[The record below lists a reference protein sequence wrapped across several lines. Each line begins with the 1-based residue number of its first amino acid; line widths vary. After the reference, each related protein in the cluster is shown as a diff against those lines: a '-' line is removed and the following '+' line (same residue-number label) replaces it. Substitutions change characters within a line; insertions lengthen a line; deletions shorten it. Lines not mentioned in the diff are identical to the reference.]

1 MPLSIN
7 PEQTP
12 SFKPGKVEGLIL
24 RTTTIVYLILNR
36 IEPRY
41 SAMPFACLPCL
52 PAPVP
57 TEGGAGRRRQALCSL
72 RFFSTGV
79 DIHSIQVKI
88 KLDFKIEGFIEL
100 KDFERSGMGREL
112 MEVKVMGIV
121 VDPKA
126 SNPVVVLVDLSG
138 QKALPIWIG
147 VFEAEAISRGLED
160 VVTLRPM
167 THDLMKQ
174 ILDTFQV
181 SLNRVVIN
189 DLKEN
194 TFYANLYLNVEG
206 KELIVDSRPSD
217 AIALA
222 VRVKAP
228 IFVAESVIEAA
239 KESGLFAS
247 NLLEEQDELKSIIES
262 MKPEDFGRFKM

>member
-1 MPLSIN
+1 M
-7 PEQTP
+7 E
-12 SFKPGKVEGLIL
+12 K
-24 RTTTIVYLILNR
+24 
-36 IEPRY
+36 
-41 SAMPFACLPCL
+41 
-52 PAPVP
+52 
-57 TEGGAGRRRQALCSL
+57 
-72 RFFSTGV
+72 
-79 DIHSIQVKI
+79 
-88 KLDFKIEGFIEL
+88 
-100 KDFERSGMGREL
+100 EL

-126 SNPVVVLVDLSG
+126 SNPVIVLVDLTG

-160 VVTLRPM
+160 AVTLRPM

-181 SLNRVVIN
+181 SLTRVVID
-189 DLKEN
+189 DLRGN

-206 KELIVDSRPSD
+206 KEIIVDSRPSD

-228 IFVAESVIEAA
+228 IFIAESVVEAT
-239 KESGLFAS
+239 KQMGLFAS
-247 NLLEEQDELKSIIES
+247 NLLEEQDELKTIIEN
-262 MKPEDFGRFKM
+262 MKPEDFGKFKM

>member
-1 MPLSIN
+1 M
-7 PEQTP
+7 E
-12 SFKPGKVEGLIL
+12 KGLL
-24 RTTTIVYLILNR
+24 
-36 IEPRY
+36 
-41 SAMPFACLPCL
+41 
-52 PAPVP
+52 
-57 TEGGAGRRRQALCSL
+57 
-72 RFFSTGV
+72 
-79 DIHSIQVKI
+79 
-88 KLDFKIEGFIEL
+88 
-100 KDFERSGMGREL
+100 
-112 MEVKVMGIV
+112 EVKVMGIV

-181 SLNRVVIN
+181 TVKRVVIH

-194 TFYANLYLNVEG
+194 TFFANLYLSVDGE
-206 KELIVDSRPSD
+206 ELVVDSRPSD

-228 IFVAESVIEAA
+228 IFVSESVIEAT
-239 KESGLFAS
+239 KQMGILAS
-247 NLLEEQDELKSIIES
+247 NLLEEGGDELKNIIES
-262 MKPEDFGRFKM
+262 MKPEDFGKYKM

>member
-1 MPLSIN
+1 M
-7 PEQTP
+7 E
-12 SFKPGKVEGLIL
+12 KG
-24 RTTTIVYLILNR
+24 
-36 IEPRY
+36 
-41 SAMPFACLPCL
+41 
-52 PAPVP
+52 
-57 TEGGAGRRRQALCSL
+57 
-72 RFFSTGV
+72 
-79 DIHSIQVKI
+79 
-88 KLDFKIEGFIEL
+88 
-100 KDFERSGMGREL
+100 L

-126 SNPVVVLVDLSG
+126 SNPVVVLADLSG

-174 ILDTFQV
+174 ILNTFQV
-181 SLNRVVIN
+181 TLTRVVIH

-194 TFYANLYLNVEG
+194 TFYANLYLSIDG

-228 IFVAESVIEAA
+228 IFVTESVIEAT
-239 KESGLFAS
+239 KEMGLLAS
-247 NLLEEQDELKSIIES
+247 NFLEDRDDLKTIMED
-262 MKPEDFGRFKM
+262 MKPEDFGKYKM

>member
-1 MPLSIN
+1 M
-7 PEQTP
+7 E
-12 SFKPGKVEGLIL
+12 K
-24 RTTTIVYLILNR
+24 
-36 IEPRY
+36 
-41 SAMPFACLPCL
+41 
-52 PAPVP
+52 
-57 TEGGAGRRRQALCSL
+57 
-72 RFFSTGV
+72 
-79 DIHSIQVKI
+79 
-88 KLDFKIEGFIEL
+88 
-100 KDFERSGMGREL
+100 EL

-126 SNPVVVLVDLSG
+126 SNPVVVLVDLTG

-174 ILDTFQV
+174 MLDTFQV
-181 SLNRVVIN
+181 SLTRVVIN
-189 DLKEN
+189 DLKGN

-206 KELIVDSRPSD
+206 REMVVDSRPSD

-228 IFVAESVIEAA
+228 IFIAESVVEAT
-239 KESGLFAS
+239 KQMGLFAS
-247 NLLEEQDELKSIIES
+247 NLLEEQDELKTIIEN
-262 MKPEDFGRFKM
+262 MKPEDFGKFKM

>member
-1 MPLSIN
+1 M
-7 PEQTP
+7 E
-12 SFKPGKVEGLIL
+12 KG
-24 RTTTIVYLILNR
+24 
-36 IEPRY
+36 
-41 SAMPFACLPCL
+41 
-52 PAPVP
+52 
-57 TEGGAGRRRQALCSL
+57 
-72 RFFSTGV
+72 
-79 DIHSIQVKI
+79 
-88 KLDFKIEGFIEL
+88 
-100 KDFERSGMGREL
+100 L

-181 SLNRVVIN
+181 TLNRVVIH

-194 TFYANLYLNVEG
+194 TFYANLYLNIEG
-206 KELIVDSRPSD
+206 EELIVDSRPSD

-228 IFVAESVIEAA
+228 IFVAEAVIEAT
-239 KESGLFAS
+239 KQMGLLAS
-247 NLLEEQDELKSIIES
+247 NLLEERDELKTIIEN
-262 MKPEDFGRFKM
+262 MKPEDFGKYKM

>member
-1 MPLSIN
+1 M
-7 PEQTP
+7 
-12 SFKPGKVEGLIL
+12 GK
-24 RTTTIVYLILNR
+24 
-36 IEPRY
+36 
-41 SAMPFACLPCL
+41 
-52 PAPVP
+52 
-57 TEGGAGRRRQALCSL
+57 
-72 RFFSTGV
+72 
-79 DIHSIQVKI
+79 
-88 KLDFKIEGFIEL
+88 
-100 KDFERSGMGREL
+100 EL

-126 SNPVVVLVDLSG
+126 SNPVVVLVDLAG

-181 SLNRVVIN
+181 SLNRVIIN

-194 TFYANLYLNVEG
+194 TFYANLYLDVEG
-206 KELIVDSRPSD
+206 KELVVDSRPSD

-228 IFVAESVIEAA
+228 IFVTESVIDAA
-239 KESGLFAS
+239 KQLG
-247 NLLEEQDELKSIIES
+247 
-262 MKPEDFGRFKM
+262 

>member
-1 MPLSIN
+1 M
-7 PEQTP
+7 
-12 SFKPGKVEGLIL
+12 GK
-24 RTTTIVYLILNR
+24 
-36 IEPRY
+36 
-41 SAMPFACLPCL
+41 
-52 PAPVP
+52 
-57 TEGGAGRRRQALCSL
+57 
-72 RFFSTGV
+72 
-79 DIHSIQVKI
+79 
-88 KLDFKIEGFIEL
+88 
-100 KDFERSGMGREL
+100 EL

-121 VDPKA
+121 VDPKQ

-181 SLNRVVIN
+181 SVTRVVIN

-194 TFYANLYLNVEG
+194 TFYANLYLNIEG
-206 KELIVDSRPSD
+206 EELVVDSRPSD

-228 IFVAESVIEAA
+228 IYIADSVIEAT
-239 KESGLFAS
+239 KQLGLFAS
-247 NLLEEQDELKSIIES
+247 NLLEEQDELKSIIEN
-262 MKPEDFGRFKM
+262 MKPEDFGKYKM

>member
-1 MPLSIN
+1 
-7 PEQTP
+7 
-12 SFKPGKVEGLIL
+12 
-24 RTTTIVYLILNR
+24 
-36 IEPRY
+36 
-41 SAMPFACLPCL
+41 
-52 PAPVP
+52 
-57 TEGGAGRRRQALCSL
+57 
-72 RFFSTGV
+72 
-79 DIHSIQVKI
+79 
-88 KLDFKIEGFIEL
+88 
-100 KDFERSGMGREL
+100 

-138 QKALPIWIG
+138 QKAFPIWIG

-181 SLNRVVIN
+181 TLNRVVIH

-194 TFYANLYLNVEG
+194 TFYANLYLNVDGE
-206 KELIVDSRPSD
+206 ELIVDSRPSD

-228 IFVAESVIEAA
+228 IFVSELVIEAT
-239 KESGLFAS
+239 KQMGIFAS
-247 NLLEEQDELKSIIES
+247 NLLEGDELKTIIEN
-262 MKPEDFGRFKM
+262 MKPEDFGKYKM

>member
-1 MPLSIN
+1 M
-7 PEQTP
+7 E
-12 SFKPGKVEGLIL
+12 K
-24 RTTTIVYLILNR
+24 
-36 IEPRY
+36 
-41 SAMPFACLPCL
+41 
-52 PAPVP
+52 
-57 TEGGAGRRRQALCSL
+57 
-72 RFFSTGV
+72 
-79 DIHSIQVKI
+79 
-88 KLDFKIEGFIEL
+88 
-100 KDFERSGMGREL
+100 EL

-174 ILDTFQV
+174 ILDTFQA
-181 SLNRVVIN
+181 SLTRVVIS
-189 DLKEN
+189 DIKGN
-194 TFYANLYLNVEG
+194 TFYANLHLNIEG
-206 KELIVDSRPSD
+206 REMIVDSRPSD

-228 IFVAESVIEAA
+228 IFIAESVIDVT
-239 KESGLFAS
+239 KQLGLLAS
-247 NLLEEQDELKSIIES
+247 NILEEQDELKSIIEN
-262 MKPEDFGRFKM
+262 MKPEDFGKFKM

>member
-1 MPLSIN
+1 
-7 PEQTP
+7 
-12 SFKPGKVEGLIL
+12 
-24 RTTTIVYLILNR
+24 
-36 IEPRY
+36 
-41 SAMPFACLPCL
+41 
-52 PAPVP
+52 
-57 TEGGAGRRRQALCSL
+57 
-72 RFFSTGV
+72 
-79 DIHSIQVKI
+79 
-88 KLDFKIEGFIEL
+88 
-100 KDFERSGMGREL
+100 MGREL

-126 SNPVVVLVDLSG
+126 SNPVVVLVDFTG

-181 SLNRVVIN
+181 SLTRVVIN
-189 DLKEN
+189 DIKGN
-194 TFYANLYLNVEG
+194 TFYANLYLNIEG
-206 KELIVDSRPSD
+206 EEVIVDSRPSD

-228 IFVAESVIEAA
+228 IFIAESVVEAT
-239 KESGLFAS
+239 KQLGLFAS

-262 MKPEDFGRFKM
+262 MKPEDFGKFKM

>member
-1 MPLSIN
+1 M
-7 PEQTP
+7 
-12 SFKPGKVEGLIL
+12 GK
-24 RTTTIVYLILNR
+24 
-36 IEPRY
+36 
-41 SAMPFACLPCL
+41 
-52 PAPVP
+52 
-57 TEGGAGRRRQALCSL
+57 
-72 RFFSTGV
+72 
-79 DIHSIQVKI
+79 
-88 KLDFKIEGFIEL
+88 
-100 KDFERSGMGREL
+100 EL

-121 VDPKA
+121 VDPKQ

-181 SLNRVVIN
+181 SVTRVVIN

-194 TFYANLYLNVEG
+194 TFYANLYLNIEG
-206 KELIVDSRPSD
+206 KELVVDSRPSD

-228 IFVAESVIEAA
+228 IYIADSVIEAT
-239 KESGLFAS
+239 KQLGLFAS
-247 NLLEEQDELKSIIES
+247 NLLEEQDELKSIIEN
-262 MKPEDFGRFKM
+262 MKPEDFGKYRM

>member
-1 MPLSIN
+1 
-7 PEQTP
+7 
-12 SFKPGKVEGLIL
+12 VE
-24 RTTTIVYLILNR
+24 T
-36 IEPRY
+36 
-41 SAMPFACLPCL
+41 
-52 PAPVP
+52 
-57 TEGGAGRRRQALCSL
+57 
-72 RFFSTGV
+72 
-79 DIHSIQVKI
+79 
-88 KLDFKIEGFIEL
+88 
-100 KDFERSGMGREL
+100 EL

-181 SLNRVVIN
+181 SLKRVVIN

-206 KELIVDSRPSD
+206 EELIVDSRPSD

-247 NLLEEQDELKSIIES
+247 NFLEEQDELKTIIES
-262 MKPEDFGRFKM
+262 MKPEDFGKFKM

>member
-1 MPLSIN
+1 
-7 PEQTP
+7 
-12 SFKPGKVEGLIL
+12 
-24 RTTTIVYLILNR
+24 
-36 IEPRY
+36 
-41 SAMPFACLPCL
+41 
-52 PAPVP
+52 
-57 TEGGAGRRRQALCSL
+57 
-72 RFFSTGV
+72 
-79 DIHSIQVKI
+79 
-88 KLDFKIEGFIEL
+88 
-100 KDFERSGMGREL
+100 

-147 VFEAEAISRGLED
+147 VFEAEAISRGIEE

-181 SLNRVVIN
+181 TLTRVVIH

-194 TFYANLYLNVEG
+194 TFYAHLYLDVDGE
-206 KELIVDSRPSD
+206 ELIVDSRPSD

-228 IFVAESVIEAA
+228 IFVTESVIEAT
-239 KESGLFAS
+239 KQMGILAS
-247 NLLEEQDELKSIIES
+247 NLLEERDELKTIIEN
-262 MKPEDFGRFKM
+262 MKPEDFGKYKM